1 MLFLN
6 IYSAMKEHDV
16 VVVGAGISGLSL
28 AWYCAQAGMKTALLE
43 KNSEV
48 GGSFASPKYSSSGRD
63 FWLEL
68 GAHTCYS
75 SYQNLLDIVEG
86 CGMMDAIIPRA
97 KVPFSLMIDGQIKS
111 IVSQLSIPELLMSAP
126 NLFKLKKTGQS
137 VKSYYSKI
145 VGEHNYRD
153 VVSHFF
159 NAVPSQP
166 TDDFPADMMFKS
178 REKRK
183 DVLKNYTFRDG
194 LQSVA
199 YAIAARKG
207 ISIFTGMDVQ
217 NVRLESGKYL
227 LRTAGGG
234 EFIASTLAL
243 AMPSA
248 ISSFLLRDVNPDI
261 ANHLGQLKAATV
273 DSVGVIVRK
282 ENISLK
288 PVAALIS
295 PGDVFFS
302 AVSRDTVPDDTFR
315 GFAFHFRPG
324 LDEKTKRDR
333 ITSVLG
339 VGFSKIE
346 HTVTRVNTVPS
357 LRMTHAQW
365 LEKTNALLQGKKNLL
380 LSGNYFGGMAIEDCV
395 IRSKAECERLKG

>member
-1 MLFLN
+1 
-6 IYSAMKEHDV
+6 MKEHEV
-16 VVVGAGISGLSL
+16 IVVGGGISGLSL
-28 AWYCAQAGMKTALLE
+28 AYYSNKAGFKTVLLE
-43 KNSEV
+43 KNSTV
-48 GGSFASPKYSSSGRD
+48 GGSFASPKYAASGKN

-75 SYQNLLDIVEG
+75 SYQNLLDIIEG
-86 CGMMDAIIPRA
+86 CGVSDTIIPRA
-97 KVPFSLMIDGQIKS
+97 KVPFSLMIDGQVKS
-111 IVSQLSIPELLMSAP
+111 ILSQLSIPELLMSAP

-145 VGEHNYRD
+145 VGERNYAD

-166 TDDFPADMMFKS
+166 TDDFPAEMMFKS

-183 DVLKNYTFRDG
+183 DVLKNYTFREG

-199 YAIAARKG
+199 FAIAAQKG
-207 ISIFTGMDVQ
+207 INIFTGMEVKG
-217 NVRLESGKYL
+217 VRFENGKYIV
-227 LRTAGGG
+227 RTASGD
-234 EFIASTLAL
+234 ELTAPTLAL

-248 ISSFLLRDVNPDI
+248 LSSAMLSDVNPDI

-282 ENISLK
+282 ENINLK

-302 AVSRDTVPDDTFR
+302 AVSRDTVPDDNFR

-324 LDEKTKRDR
+324 LDEKVKRER

-339 VGFSKIE
+339 VSMSKIE
-346 HTVTRVNTVPS
+346 HSDTRINTVPS
-357 LRMTHAQW
+357 LRMTHPQW
-365 LEKTNALLQGKKNLL
+365 LEKTNTLLADKKKLL
-380 LSGNYFGGMAIEDCV
+380 LTGNYFGGMAIEDCV
-395 IRSKAECERLKG
+395 IRSKSESERLKR

>member
-1 MLFLN
+1 
-6 IYSAMKEHDV
+6 MKEHDV
-16 VVVGAGISGLSL
+16 VVVGGGISGLSL
-28 AWYCAQAGMKTALLE
+28 AWYCAKAGMKTVLLE
-43 KNSEV
+43 KSGEV
-48 GGSFASPKYSSSGRD
+48 GGSFASPKYASSGKN

-75 SYQNLLDIVEG
+75 SYQNLLDIVAD
-86 CGMMDAIIPRA
+86 CGVSDTIIPRA

-111 IVSQLSIPELLMSAP
+111 LVSQLSIPELLMSAP
-126 NLFKLKKTGQS
+126 NFFKLKKTGQS

-145 VGEHNYRD
+145 VGEKNYRD
-153 VVSHFF
+153 VLSHFF

-199 YAIAARKG
+199 FAIAAKQG
-207 ISIFTGMDVQ
+207 LSVFTGMEVRQ
-217 NVRLESGKYL
+217 VRLENGRYL
-227 LRTAGGG
+227 LRTADGD
-234 EFIASTLAL
+234 EFIASKLAL

-248 ISSFLLRDVNPDI
+248 ISSELLRDVNPDV

-282 ENISLK
+282 EQMNLK

-333 ITSVLG
+333 ITAVLG
-339 VGFSKIE
+339 VGMSKIE

-357 LRMTHAQW
+357 LRMNHAQW
-365 LEKTNALLQGKKNLL
+365 LEKTNTLLQGKKNLL

-395 IRSKAECERLKG
+395 IRSKGEFERITE